1 MARVLN
7 HGKWQLTIAQW
18 EVRTE
23 MADDRMRNDDLDRN
37 MGGAGKDKDNFGQ
50 QTPGRN
56 KQDDDLRTGQRGA
69 GQGHDQ
75 ENEPGHMKDDFGTS
89 GNKGQGQGGQNRGNI

>member
-1 MARVLN
+1 
-7 HGKWQLTIAQW
+7 
-18 EVRTE
+18 

-37 MGGAGKDKDNFGQ
+37 MGGAGKDKQNYGGQ

-69 GQGHDQ
+69 GQGQ
-75 ENEPGHMKDDFGTS
+75 ENEPGHIKDDFGTS
-89 GNKGQGQGGQNRGNI
+89 GNKGQGQGGQNRGNL